1 MAAPWEKYQAQSQAN
16 PQPRE
21 DGPWLKYSNGNAQ
34 NDPPREKAVG
44 EDSSLVSFGAG
55 LGKGV
60 GTVALNA
67 QRYLGK
73 GINAVADLISPP
85 ERNLTSVITGQ
96 DNSGT
101 AAGRWLVKDAEQGL
115 QNLKSEVA
123 PYKAAS
129 PIATGAGELG
139 GEIAA
144 TLPVGGA
151 LGQVA
156 KLGARALPAASPVLT
171 PLAESLASSGF
182 RTGATQGG
190 LQNLATRVVGG
201 AATGGASGALVD
213 PESAG
218 ASALI
223 GGALPPVLKGVG
235 AGARYAG
242 NVAGSLVKPFTASGQ
257 EEIANRI
264 LRKFA
269 EGGPTEINAAELVP
283 GSLPTLAAATANPG
297 IATLERAARDVRPN
311 SFIER
316 AIANNEARAA
326 VLQNMAGTQ
335 AQKTALKEKLEQESA
350 RLYGEAFK
358 EQQPV
363 TEELVRLASRPSMRR
378 AESRAQGLASEL
390 SIPFSS
396 TLEQMRPK
404 SIYVGERTA
413 TPSMYIKPGE
423 SVNIPIERPVSV
435 SSVLQENAPRNLGA
449 GMTENVA
456 PTEVKY
462 STGPVS
468 DTAHV
473 IGPDVSATLEN
484 KVPLSGYTE
493 IPPVDSIPV
502 RDAHTLKM
510 AMDALMADPT
520 LGIKGR
526 EASAI
531 NATRNRLLDM
541 LPDAYQKA
549 RQSHIE
555 LNRPINQMD
564 IASTILDKAT
574 NKVTGNI
581 TPNSFVRALTDD
593 TAKEATGLKNAT
605 LKSML
610 SNEQYA
616 ALQSIKDDLIR
627 ESNQG
632 LGKSAGS
639 NTFQNLATNNILESA
654 GGKLLSSAADRTG
667 ISGIVGQVGK
677 LAYGNSNEAIR
688 DRLINLLLSPQNAVL
703 KEPERVQASNKLM
716 ELLRNQGGQAVTRA
730 APILGAQ

>member
-1 MAAPWEKYQAQSQAN
+1 MPYVLLDDAQPTKPAQ
-16 PQPRE
+16 PQKGYVLL
-21 DGPWLKYSNGNAQ
+21 DDA
-34 NDPPREKAVG
+34 PREKAVG
-44 EDSSLVSFGAG
+44 EDSSLVGFGAG

-218 ASALI
+218 TSALI

-242 NVAGSLVKPFTASGQ
+242 NVAGSLVKPFTTSGQ
-257 EEIANRI
+257 EEIANRV

-269 EGGPTEINAAELVP
+269 EGGPTEINAAEIIP
-283 GSLPTLAAATANPG
+283 GSTPTLAAATANPG
-297 IATLERAARDVRPN
+297 IATLERVARDVRPN
-311 SFIER
+311 AFIER
-316 AIANNEARAA
+316 EQANAAARNNLLSGITQDRAAVESAIANRDQVANALYGKAFDADAMR
-326 VLQNMAGTQ
+326 QSMASE
-335 AQKTALKEKLEQESA
+335 AQKTRAPFAGVGLSA
-350 RLYGEAFK
+350 AREDLATPGLRE
-358 EQQPV
+358 
-363 TEELVRLASRPSMRR
+363 LASRPLFQSAIEDAKKLAANNGVDIGDPLQSLQGLHYIKLALDDSLNPQAKSAMGRNASNAVMSMRDKLADELEKVAPSYGSAR
-378 AESRAQGLASEL
+378 AVYSEMSKPINAMEALQGLNL
-390 SIPFSS
+390 TDVNGNI
-396 TLEQMRPK
+396 TLAK
-404 SIYVGERTA
+404 VSNAIDKIERE
-413 TPSMYIKPGE
+413 SIKPGANNFKAITDE
-423 SVNIPIERPVSV
+423 QLN
-435 SSVLQENAPRNLGA
+435 VLR
-449 GMTENVA
+449 
-456 PTEVKY
+456 
-462 STGPVS
+462 
-468 DTAHV
+468 
-473 IGPDVSATLEN
+473 
-484 KVPLSGYTE
+484 
-493 IPPVDSIPV
+493 SI
-502 RDAHTLKM
+502 K
-510 AMDALMADPT
+510 AD
-520 LGIKGR
+520 L
-526 EASAI
+526 
-531 NATRNRLLDM
+531 
-541 LPDAYQKA
+541 A
-549 RQSHIE
+549 RQS
-555 LNRPINQMD
+555 NTQ
-564 IASTILDKAT
+564 
-574 NKVTGNI
+574 
-581 TPNSFVRALTDD
+581 
-593 TAKEATGLKNAT
+593 
-605 LKSML
+605 
-610 SNEQYA
+610 
-616 ALQSIKDDLIR
+616 
-627 ESNQG
+627 
-632 LGKSAGS
+632 LGRSAGS

>member
-1 MAAPWEKYQAQSQAN
+1 MPYVLLDD
-16 PQPRE
+16 PQPSQ
-21 DGPWLKYSNGNAQ
+21 PAKSAQ
-34 NDPPREKAVG
+34 PQKGYVLLDDAPKEKVFG
-44 EDSSLVSFGAG
+44 EDSSPVGFAAG
-55 LGKGV
+55 VGKGV

-67 QRYLGK
+67 QKYLGK
-73 GINAVADLISPP
+73 GINAVSDFISPP
-85 ERNLTSVITGQ
+85 ERNLTSVITGK
-96 DNSGT
+96 DSSGT
-101 AAGRWLVKDAEQGL
+101 AVGRWLVKDAEQGL
-115 QNLKSEVA
+115 EGLNRDVA

-171 PLAESLASSGF
+171 PLAESLATSGF
-182 RTGATQGG
+182 RTGAAQGG

-201 AATGGASGALVD
+201 AVTGGASGALVD
-213 PESAG
+213 PDSIGTSA
-218 ASALI
+218 AI

-235 AGARYAG
+235 TASRYAG
-242 NVAGSLVKPFTASGQ
+242 NVVGSLVKPFTASGQ
-257 EEIANRI
+257 EEIANRV

-269 EGGPTEINAAELVP
+269 DNGPIDINAAEIVP

-316 AIANNEARAA
+316 ALANNEARTAA
-326 VLQNMAGTQ
+326 LENIAGTP
-335 AQKTALKEKLEQESA
+335 AQKTALKDKLEQESA

-363 TEELVRLASRPSMRR
+363 TEELVRLANRPSMRR

-390 SIPFSS
+390 SIPFSA
-396 TLEQMRPK
+396 TLDQMRPK
-404 SIYVGERTA
+404 SIYVGERSA

-423 SVNIPIERPVSV
+423 SIGIPIDRPVSA

-449 GMTENVA
+449 GMVENVA
-456 PTEVKY
+456 PTEIKY
-462 STGPVS
+462 QSGRMP

-473 IGPDVSATLEN
+473 IGPDVPVTLEN

-541 LPDAYQKA
+541 LPESYQKA

-564 IASTILDKAT
+564 IASAILDKAT

-581 TPNSFVRALTDD
+581 TPNSFVRAFTDD

-605 LKSML
+605 LKSLL
-610 SNEQYA
+610 SDEQYS
-616 ALQSIKDDLIR
+616 ALQAIKDDLIR

-639 NTFQNLATNNILESA
+639 NTFQNLATNNILENA

-667 ISGIVGQVGK
+667 IAGIIGQVGK

-688 DRLINLLLSPQNAVL
+688 DRLINLLLNPQNAVL
-703 KEPERVQASNKLM
+703 KEPERIQASNKLM